1 MEDSGHGSTGELL
14 IAATGQEASDV
25 RRDLSLPVP
34 HLRTQYNNR
43 IQIQK

>member
-25 RRDLSLPVP
+25 RTDLSLPVP

-43 IQIQK
+43 IQRQK